1 MPISPARCCQIL
13 TTVAMALFLTACS
26 GVETRP
32 QDTEEFA
39 AANYTF
45 YSWRTVPLS
54 NSSQSRDPVYVMDP
68 IVRAAVDEELRAKGY
83 RLSPEKAQFNVD
95 YLYATGMRM
104 GQKGSEASN
113 LSNYPGV
120 IPNRN
125 IDQASIDNAH
135 ALGGVKETN
144 NIALQ
149 FNDVERKEQVWSVI
163 ITKLVE
169 DANRVDTPRLQKNIR
184 SAIAE
189 GLRTL
194 PPAASS

>member
-1 MPISPARCCQIL
+1 MLPL
-13 TTVAMALFLTACS
+13 TNRLLQTVLTPLALLLLAACS

-32 QDTEEFA
+32 EDPANFA
-39 AANYTF
+39 AEGYT
-45 YSWRTVPLS
+45 YYHWRSEPLS
-54 NSSQSRDPVYVMDP
+54 NSTQSKDPLYVMDP
-68 IVRAAVDEELRAKGY
+68 LVRAAVDGELQAKGY
-83 RLSPEKAQFNVD
+83 RLDPDRAEFSVD
-95 YLYATGMRM
+95 YLFATGMRM

-125 IDQASIDNAH
+125 IDQASVDNAH
-135 ALGGVKETN
+135 ALGGVKETS

-169 DANRVDTPRLQKNIR
+169 DANRVETPRLKNNVR

-194 PPAASS
+194 PRAGAN

>member
-1 MPISPARCCQIL
+1 MPIGPVRYCKIL
-13 TTVAMALFLTACS
+13 NNVAIALLLTACS

-32 QDTEEFA
+32 QDTEKFE

-45 YSWRTVPLS
+45 YGWRTGPLS
-54 NSSQSRDPVYVMDP
+54 NSSQSRDPLYVMDP
-68 IVRAAVDEELRAKGY
+68 IIRTAVDEILHKKGY
-83 RLSPEKAQFNVD
+83 RLSPERAEFSIN

-113 LSNYPGV
+113 VSNYPGV

-149 FNDVERKEQVWSVI
+149 FDDVARKEQVWNVV
-163 ITKLVE
+163 ITKLAE
-169 DANRVDTPRLQKNIR
+169 DANRVDTPRLQKNVR
-184 SAIAE
+184 SAIKE

-194 PPAASS
+194 PPAANN